1 MTQTTNPRPSFR
13 YAAVLAVAAA
23 LICAIGALAA
33 VALTVQLAR
42 HTAPAAPAAPAQ
54 LHRIDAIP
62 AAQAQQEAPSG
73 LGTDYGIVMLALG
86 EGADYTPE
94 QVAEVL
100 ASADRVCEGRT
111 AGVPD
116 EIMAQTVARQEGL
129 DQARAQ
135 QFVALVGATRCAG

>member
-13 YAAVLAVAAA
+13 YAAVLALAAA

-42 HTAPAAPAAPAQ
+42 HTAPAAPAQ

-62 AAQAQQEAPSG
+62 AAQPVEEASG

-94 QVAEVL
+94 QVTEVL
-100 ASADRVCEGRT
+100 ASADRVCEGRG

-116 EIMAQTVARQEGL
+116 EIMAQTVAHQEGL